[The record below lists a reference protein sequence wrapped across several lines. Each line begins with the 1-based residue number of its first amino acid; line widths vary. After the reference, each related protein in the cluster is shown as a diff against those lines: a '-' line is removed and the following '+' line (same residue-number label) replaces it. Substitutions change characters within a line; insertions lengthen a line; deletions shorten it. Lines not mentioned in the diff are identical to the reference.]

1 MVGVQVTCR
10 FNGPI
15 RIDINTQ
22 EPTELSP
29 MTTNQPS
36 TEIPAGTWPLAK
48 GCIRLHL
55 MYLHQK
61 MSSYLRVNAAI
72 DCV

>member
-10 FNGPI
+10 FSGPI

-29 MTTNQPS
+29 MTKHGNSIRHLASGKEMHQVASDVPPPRDGLIPS
-36 TEIPAGTWPLAK
+36 GK
-48 GCIRLHL
+48 CSHR
-55 MYLHQK
+55 
-61 MSSYLRVNAAI
+61 
-72 DCV
+72 